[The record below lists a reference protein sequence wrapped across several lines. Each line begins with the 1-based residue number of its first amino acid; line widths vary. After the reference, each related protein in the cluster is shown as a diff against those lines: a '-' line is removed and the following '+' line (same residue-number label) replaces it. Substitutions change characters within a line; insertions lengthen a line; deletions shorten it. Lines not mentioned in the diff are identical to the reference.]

1 MGRSDDIISGHQEYL
16 FPCVNV
22 YYDDPVVITRG
33 KMGKVYDAEGRE
45 YLDFFGGILTISVGH
60 CNPEITD
67 RVIAQMQELQH
78 SSTLYPTEPQVR
90 LAKRLADITPGSLKK
105 SFFTN
110 SGTEANETAIL
121 LAQMY
126 TGATDVIVLR
136 HAYHGR
142 SALTMSLAG
151 VSPWRVQRVPLGGI
165 SHAHTAY
172 CYRCALGRSY
182 PDCGLACAS
191 DVEELIQTA
200 TSGRVAAVIAEPIQ
214 GVGGYITPPPGYFE
228 ELVRIVRSHG
238 GLFIC
243 DEVQTGFGR
252 TGKMFGIQHWNV
264 EPDIMTFAKG
274 LANGVPIGVTIARDE
289 IASAFEGQSISTF
302 GGNPVSATAALA
314 TLDYIEEK
322 GLVENARV
330 QGERMRNHLLEL
342 RKKCPAIRDVRGAG
356 LMQAVEFASEDGTP
370 MADETARMFEETRR
384 QGLLVGRGGLYKNCL
399 RIAPPLNVSAKD
411 IDASMQILGD
421 SLSALQA

>member
-1 MGRSDDIISGHQEYL
+1 MGRYSDILDGHHEYL

-22 YYDDPVVITRG
+22 YYDDPVVVSRG
-33 KMGKVYDAEGRE
+33 RMGRVYDAEGRE
-45 YLDFFGGILTISVGH
+45 YIDFFGGILTISVGH

-67 RVIAQMQELQH
+67 RVIAQMRQLQH
-78 SSTLYPTEPQVR
+78 SSTLYPTEPQVKLARR
-90 LAKRLADITPGSLKK
+90 LAQITPGGLKK

-121 LAQMY
+121 LAQMH
-126 TGATDVIVLR
+126 TGATDVIALR

-151 VSPWRVQRVPLGGI
+151 VSPWRVQRVPIGGI
-165 SHAHTAY
+165 THAHAAY
-172 CYRCALGRSY
+172 CYRCALGQTF
-182 PDCGLACAS
+182 PKCAVGCAS

-200 TSGRVAAVIAEPIQ
+200 TSGRIAAVIAEPIM

-274 LANGVPIGVTIARDE
+274 LANGVPIGVTIARED
-289 IASAFEGQSISTF
+289 IADAFQGQSISTF

-314 TLDYIEEK
+314 TLDYIEEHD
-322 GLVENARV
+322 LVQNARV
-330 QGERMRNHLLEL
+330 QGQRLRERLVAL
-342 RKKCPAIRDVRGAG
+342 RKKFPAIRDVRGMG
-356 LMQAVEFASEDGTP
+356 LMQAVELADEDGRP
-370 MADETARMFEETRR
+370 LADETGRVFEETRR

-399 RIAPPLNVSAKD
+399 RIAPSLNVSAAD
-411 IDASMQILGD
+411 IDEAANLLER
-421 SLSALQA
+421 SLPALLD